1 VYFFKDILS
10 SSLNSPGLAGWLYFL
25 PFTLLLVSIIK
36 VCNAWL
42 IRVKNFK
49 ATSINKVSQK
59 LAEVSSQLLFGFF
72 KAPNGLIF
80 GDFAGKIFNTG
91 FSIYQIVKSGFN
103 KKFVSKQ
110 TIKNNLLIYLDFPK
124 YGILP
129 SMLNTLGGML
139 PVFIIS
145 RYYSVEISGSFNFSR
160 IILSVPFALI
170 ASGVSQVLMQ
180 QVSEKRHKRES
191 ISSDL
196 FQLTWKLCALSGFG
210 TLIIFLAGPE
220 IFEFIFGTKWKLSGE
235 YTSILIFSYAIS
247 FVVSPFSVLLNVLG
261 KIKWASFWQ
270 VFYFVFIS
278 ILWFLSDFRINNFLL
293 AIVIIDVIAYL
304 IYGFLIYKSVR
315 YYENNLSLSLS

>member
-1 VYFFKDILS
+1 
-10 SSLNSPGLAGWLYFL
+10 
-25 PFTLLLVSIIK
+25 
-36 VCNAWL
+36 
-42 IRVKNFK
+42 
-49 ATSINKVSQK
+49 
-59 LAEVSSQLLFGFF
+59 
-72 KAPNGLIF
+72 
-80 GDFAGKIFNTG
+80 
-91 FSIYQIVKSGFN
+91 
-103 KKFVSKQ
+103 
-110 TIKNNLLIYLDFPK
+110 
-124 YGILP
+124 
-129 SMLNTLGGML
+129 MLNTLGGML

-180 QVSEKRHKRES
+180 QISEKRHKKES

-315 YYENNLSLSLS
+315 YYENNLSLSVS